1 MPRTNR
7 YSPEVRERAIRMVAE
22 HRDECL
28 SEWAAF
34 TSIAAKLGMTAWHP
48 GRSTDFYR
56 STSSLTQ
63 RAGLGHWHPHEM
75 RHSAASI
82 FACPRGAVGGGIRVV
97 GALFDPHDEGCLPA
111 I

>member
-48 GRSTDFYR
+48 GRSTELLSIHLCPH
-56 STSSLTQ
+56 STSWTRPL
-63 RAGLGHWHPHEM
+63 A
-75 RHSAASI
+75 
-82 FACPRGAVGGGIRVV
+82 
-97 GALFDPHDEGCLPA
+97 PA
-111 I
+111 